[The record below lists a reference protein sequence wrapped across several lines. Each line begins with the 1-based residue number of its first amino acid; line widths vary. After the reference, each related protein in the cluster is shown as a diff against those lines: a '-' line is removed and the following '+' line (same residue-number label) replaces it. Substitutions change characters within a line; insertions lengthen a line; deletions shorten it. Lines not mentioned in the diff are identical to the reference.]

1 MLWLML
7 GVMSFVGVVFTVW
20 PFLRDNSRNFGV
32 VAAAVVFVVASSA
45 GLYAKIGSP
54 GVENERLTHGGGPGG
69 DMLEVVEGLAKRLE
83 DDPENVNGWRMLGR
97 SYMSLND
104 YPKAVAAFERVVE
117 LEDGQTAQ
125 GLVELG
131 EAILAA
137 EGGQTMP
144 QRAMS
149 LFENAIAVEPN
160 NQAALF
166 WGGLGAVNRGD
177 TGLAAERWE
186 RLLGTNPPEDIRDV
200 IEQRVAEWRGE
211 APAAV
216 ADAEPD
222 AAPQAE
228 AAQPEP
234 AAATTLDPGAIV
246 SANIALSDA
255 AEGALPPDA
264 IVYVIARDPAQPSPP
279 IAVTRRRLAELPA
292 VVQLGD
298 RESMVPGRELSGFE
312 EFELVARVSLSGQPV
327 SQPGDWF
334 GSVIVKPAENG
345 SIELSIDTPV
355 E

>member
-1 MLWLML
+1 MLWFAL
-7 GVMSFVGVVFTVW
+7 GLMSFAGVVFAVW

-32 VAAAVVFVVASSA
+32 VGGAVLFVVASSA
-45 GLYAKIGSP
+45 GLYAAIGSP
-54 GVENERLTHGGGPGG
+54 GLQNARLTHDGGGVGA
-69 DMLEVVEGLAKRLE
+69 DMIEVVEGLAQRLE
-83 DDPENVNGWRMLGR
+83 ENPGDVNGWRMLGR
-97 SYMSLND
+97 SYMSLNN

-117 LEDGQTAQ
+117 LENGRNAQ

-131 EAILAA
+131 EALLAA

-149 LFENAIAVEPN
+149 LFENALAVEPN
-160 NQAALF
+160 SQAALF
-166 WGGLGAVNRGD
+166 WSGLGAFNRGD
-177 TGLAAERWE
+177 TDTAADRWE
-186 RLLGTNPPEDIRDV
+186 RLLATNPPPDIRDV

-211 APAAV
+211 VPPSV
-216 ADAEPD
+216 AG
-222 AAPQAE
+222 APQA
-228 AAQPEP
+228 APAQPVAGTAP
-234 AAATTLDPGAIV
+234 LADGAIV

-255 AEGALPPDA
+255 ARSALPQDA
-264 IVYVIARDPAQPSPP
+264 VVFVIARDPAQPSPP

-298 RESMVPGRELSGFE
+298 RESMVAGRELSGFD

-345 SIELSIDTPV
+345 SIALSIDTPV

>member
-1 MLWLML
+1 MFWLTL
-7 GVMSFVGVVFTVW
+7 GVMSFAGVVFAVW

-32 VAAAVVFVVASSA
+32 VAAAVLFVVASSA
-45 GLYAKIGSP
+45 GLYSAIGSP
-54 GVENERLTHGGGPGG
+54 GLENERLSHGGGPGG
-69 DMLEVVEGLAKRLE
+69 DMLEVVEALALRLE
-83 DDPENVNGWRMLGR
+83 SNPDDLGGWRMLGR

-104 YPKAVAAFERVVE
+104 YRRAVAAFERVVE

-131 EAILAA
+131 EAVLAA

-144 QRAMS
+144 PRAMS
-149 LFENAIAVEPN
+149 LFENALAVEPN

-166 WGGLGAVNRGD
+166 WGGLTAFNRGD
-177 TGLAAERWE
+177 AEVAADRWE
-186 RLLGTNPPEDIRDV
+186 RLLGTNPPDDIRNV
-200 IEQRVAEWRGE
+200 IQQRIAEWRGE
-211 APAAV
+211 TPAPAV
-216 ADAEPD
+216 AATEPPTAEQP
-222 AAPQAE
+222 
-228 AAQPEP
+228 AQPAPEP
-234 AAATTLDPGAIV
+234 APLAEGAIV
-246 SANIALSDA
+246 SASIALSDA
-255 AEGALPPDA
+255 AQSALPPDA
-264 IVYVIARDPAQPSPP
+264 IVFVIARDPAQPSPP

-298 RESMVPGRELSGFE
+298 RESMVAGRELSGFD

-345 SIELSIDTPV
+345 SIALSIDTPV

>member
-20 PFLRDNSRNFGV
+20 PFLRDNSRNFGI

-45 GLYAKIGSP
+45 GLYARLGSP
-54 GVENERLTHGGGPGG
+54 GLENERLVHGGGAGA
-69 DMLEVVEGLAKRLE
+69 DMLEVVEGLAERLE
-83 DDPENVNGWRMLGR
+83 DNPDDVNGWRMLGR
-97 SYMSLND
+97 SYMSMNNYSQAIEAL
-104 YPKAVAAFERVVE
+104 ERVVE
-117 LEDGQTAQ
+117 LEDAQAAQ

-131 EAILAA
+131 EAVLAA
-137 EGGQTMP
+137 EGGQAMP

-149 LFENAIAVEPN
+149 LFENALAVEPN
-160 NQAALF
+160 NQGALF
-166 WGGLGAVNRGD
+166 WGGLAAVNRGD
-177 TGLAAERWE
+177 TDLAAERWE
-186 RLLGTNPPEDIRDV
+186 RLLGTNPPDDIRGV

-211 APAAV
+211 APAPAAV
-216 ADAEPD
+216 ADATPPAEV
-222 AAPQAE
+222 AE
-228 AAQPEP
+228 AEP
-234 AAATTLDPGAIV
+234 APAPLEPGAIV

-255 AEGALPPDA
+255 AQGALPPNA
-264 IVYVIARDPAQPSPP
+264 IVFVIARDPAQPSPP
-279 IAVTRRRLAELPA
+279 IAVTRRTLAELPA

-298 RESMVPGRELSGFE
+298 RESMVPGRELSGFD

-345 SIELSIDTPV
+345 SIKLSIDTPV

>member
-1 MLWLML
+1 MLWLAL
-7 GVMSFVGVVFTVW
+7 GVMSFAGVVFAVW

-32 VAAAVVFVVASSA
+32 VGGAVLFVVASSA
-45 GLYAKIGSP
+45 GLYAAIGSP
-54 GVENERLTHGGGPGG
+54 GIQNERPTHGGGAGA
-69 DMLEVVEGLAKRLE
+69 DMLEVVEGLAQRLE
-83 DDPENVNGWRMLGR
+83 ENPEDTNGWRMLGR
-97 SYMSLND
+97 SYMSLNN

-117 LEDGQTAQ
+117 LEDGRNAQ

-131 EAILAA
+131 EALLAA

-149 LFENAIAVEPN
+149 LFDNALAVEPN
-160 NQAALF
+160 SQAALF
-166 WGGLGAVNRGD
+166 WSGLGAFNRGD
-177 TGLAAERWE
+177 TDAAADRWE
-186 RLLGTNPPEDIRDV
+186 RLLATNPPPEIRDV

-211 APAAV
+211 APPAPASAAQ
-216 ADAEPD
+216 
-222 AAPQAE
+222 AAP
-228 AAQPEP
+228 AQPAAPP
-234 AAATTLDPGAIV
+234 ADTAPLADGAVV
-246 SANIALSDA
+246 SASIALSDA
-255 AEGALPPDA
+255 ARSALPPDA
-264 IVYVIARDPAQPSPP
+264 TVFVIARDPAQPSPP

-298 RESMVPGRELSGFE
+298 GESMVAGRALSGFD

-345 SIELSIDTPV
+345 SIALSIDTPV

>member
-54 GVENERLTHGGGPGG
+54 GLENERLTHGDGPGA
-69 DMLEVVEGLAKRLE
+69 DMLEVVEGLAQRLE
-83 DDPENVNGWRMLGR
+83 DNPDDVNGWRMLGR
-97 SYMSLND
+97 SYMSLNNHA
-104 YPKAVAAFERVVE
+104 KAVEAFERVVE

-131 EAILAA
+131 EAVLAA

-177 TGLAAERWE
+177 TELAAERWE
-186 RLLGTNPPEDIRDV
+186 RLLGTNPPDDIRGV

-216 ADAEPD
+216 ADATP
-222 AAPQAE
+222 AAESAE
-228 AAQPEP
+228 AAEAAPKP
-234 AAATTLDPGAIV
+234 APLEPGAIV
-246 SANIALSDA
+246 SASIALSDA
-255 AEGALPPDA
+255 AQGALPPDA
-264 IVYVIARDPAQPSPP
+264 IVFVIARDPAQPSPP

-345 SIELSIDTPV
+345 SIQLSIDTPV

>member
-20 PFLRDNSRNFGV
+20 PFLRENSRNFGV

-45 GLYAKIGSP
+45 GLYAKLGSP
-54 GVENERLTHGGGPGG
+54 GLENPRMTHAGGDGGPAA
-69 DMLEVVEGLAKRLE
+69 DMLEVVEGLAQRLE
-83 DDPENVNGWRMLGR
+83 ANPDDVNGWRMLGR
-97 SYMSLND
+97 SYMSLNN
-104 YPKAVAAFERVVE
+104 YRKAVSAFERVVE
-117 LEDGQTAQ
+117 LEDAQAAQ

-131 EAILAA
+131 EAVLAA
-137 EGGQTMP
+137 EGGETMP

-149 LFENAIAVEPN
+149 LFENAMAVEPN

-177 TGLAAERWE
+177 TELAAERWE
-186 RLLGTNPPEDIRDV
+186 RLLGTNPPPDIRDV
-200 IEQRVAEWRGE
+200 IEQRIAEWRGE
-211 APAAV
+211 APPAMAG
-216 ADAEPD
+216 
-222 AAPQAE
+222 AAPQAAPE
-228 AAQPEP
+228 AESAP
-234 AAATTLDPGAIV
+234 AATPLAPGAIV

-255 AEGALPPDA
+255 AQGALPPDA
-264 IVYVIARDPAQPSPP
+264 VVFVIARDPAQPSPP
-279 IAVTRRRLAELPA
+279 IAVTRRSLAELPA

>member
-54 GVENERLTHGGGPGG
+54 GLENERLTHGDGPGA
-69 DMLEVVEGLAKRLE
+69 DMLEVVEGLAQRLE
-83 DDPENVNGWRMLGR
+83 DNPDDVNGWRMLGR
-97 SYMSLND
+97 SYMSLNNHA
-104 YPKAVAAFERVVE
+104 KAVEAFERVVE
-117 LEDGQTAQ
+117 LEGGQTAQ

-131 EAILAA
+131 EAVLAA

-177 TGLAAERWE
+177 TELAAERWE
-186 RLLGTNPPEDIRDV
+186 RLLGTNPPDDIRGV

-216 ADAEPD
+216 ADATP
-222 AAPQAE
+222 AAESAE
-228 AAQPEP
+228 AAEAAPEP
-234 AAATTLDPGAIV
+234 APLEPGAIV
-246 SANIALSDA
+246 SASIALSDA
-255 AEGALPPDA
+255 AQGALPPDA
-264 IVYVIARDPAQPSPP
+264 IVFVIARDPAQPSPP

-345 SIELSIDTPV
+345 SIQLSIDTPV

>member
-20 PFLRDNSRNFGV
+20 PFLRENSRNFGI

-45 GLYAKIGSP
+45 GLYAKLGSP
-54 GVENERLTHGGGPGG
+54 GLENERLTHGGGPGS
-69 DMLEVVEGLAKRLE
+69 DMIEVVEGLAQRLE
-83 DDPENVNGWRMLGR
+83 ENPADVNGWRMLGR
-97 SYMSLND
+97 SYMSLNN
-104 YPKAVAAFERVVE
+104 YPRAVAAFERVVE
-117 LEDGQTAQ
+117 LEGGQAAQ

-131 EAILAA
+131 EAVLAA

-149 LFENAIAVEPN
+149 LFENALAIEPN

-166 WGGLGAVNRGD
+166 WSGLGAVNRGD
-177 TGLAAERWE
+177 TELAAERWE
-186 RLLGTNPPEDIRDV
+186 RLLGTNPPDDIRDV

-211 APAAV
+211 TPAAV
-216 ADAEPD
+216 AEATPGPGTAAAEP
-222 AAPQAE
+222 APTPLE
-228 AAQPEP
+228 
-234 AAATTLDPGAIV
+234 PGAIV
-246 SANIALSDA
+246 SASIALSDTA
-255 AEGALPPDA
+255 QGALPPDA
-264 IVYVIARDPAQPSPP
+264 IVFVIARDPAQPSPP

-292 VVQLGD
+292 VVQLSD
-298 RESMVPGRELSGFE
+298 RESMVPGRELSGFD

-345 SIELSIDTPV
+345 SIKLSIDTPV